1 MKKNS
6 RWILLTTAFLVC
18 IAITA
23 VGSASLTT
31 TTAVDPQEVKDLDP
45 GESFTVDITVN
56 DVTDLYGWSINLT
69 FDPTILNVVDVT
81 QGPFLQQVAN
91 ITPWPGQINNDK
103 GFITPGAVLFDP
115 VQGFP
120 SRGATGSGVL
130 ATVNFTVKGQ
140 GVAELHFARSKLNT
154 YVAGNNVPI
163 DHEPTDGVFRNVA
176 PTSLSIELIIA
187 VVAAIAIVSVSVFF
201 YMKRRT

>member
-1 MKKNS
+1 MKKNP
-6 RWILLTTAFLVC
+6 RWIFLTTAFLVC
-18 IAITA
+18 MAMTA
-23 VGSASLTT
+23 VGRASSTT
-31 TTAVDPQEVKDLDP
+31 TISVDPSEVKDLEP

-69 FDPTILNVVDVT
+69 FKPNVLNVVNVT

-91 ITPWPGQINNDK
+91 ITPWLGQINNEI
-103 GFITPGAVLFDP
+103 GFISPGAVLFDP

-163 DHEPTDGVFRNVA
+163 DHEASDGVFRNVA
-176 PTSLSIELIIA
+176 PTSLSVELIIG
-187 VVAAIAIVSVSVFF
+187 VVGALAIVSVAVFF
-201 YMKRRT
+201 YVKRRT